1 MTDIEQNTYDS
12 RGATHHGVAPTL
24 HVLIAIVTVAIVV
37 LISWLLALTSS
48 SSGLTTISLR
58 TIKVFEASEAGLPKL
73 STADIKASSLSQER
87 VLPFPRFTQYQML
100 LQSSSVPE
108 ALLVLGAGGQTQFFV
123 NSIAI
128 GKSQPNLLPNP
139 VQGSQQIL
147 SLIPSNLFKPGANRI
162 DFVMAPSPWRTGIS
176 IVQVGSLGQI
186 EAAAQAHEDRQQ
198 KIRTLALIAGFVG
211 IASVVVLI
219 LVGRAWA
226 ASLGGILTAAYLLTA
241 YFLGEGLSFPDFMVS
256 ALGWGDIGM
265 IVAGLCACVT
275 IQAIRGWVRFVFV
288 GFGFALIL
296 AGLLALLGW
305 RFSAPFAFVSALMQV
320 APVAMAG
327 IGLPVLAVQAIR
339 QLIADQAQ
347 SRAEAVRQ
355 SVLAAAQAEQLE
367 RQSERQAVI
376 EERKRFTRDIHDGI
390 GGQLVSLLSRVR
402 YEAIPPDELAAELEN
417 GIADLRLV
425 ADALDEGPVS
435 LSIALWNFSVRARQ
449 QLISASMDFH
459 WDLPN
464 DLDVEWHD
472 ARRVLSLYRMLQECV
487 SNAVR
492 HAKAKSLSIKFAQV
506 QTQGL
511 PALQV
516 TIEDDG
522 VGFDPDQIAAGRGL
536 INLKTRT
543 TMMGGLFQLSKL
555 ETGHG
560 TRILVTVPINTDV
573 TP

>member
-1 MTDIEQNTYDS
+1 MTDIERNTKDS
-12 RGATHHGVAPTL
+12 RGVTDSGVAPAL
-24 HVLIAIVTVAIVV
+24 HVLIAILTVATVV
-37 LISWLLALTSS
+37 LISWLLATSS
-48 SSGLTTISLR
+48 PSSGITTISPS
-58 TIKVFEASEAGLPKL
+58 TIEVFEANADRTPKL
-73 STADIKASSLSQER
+73 VTANVQTTSLAHER
-87 VLPFPRFTQYQML
+87 ILPYPRFTQYRML
-100 LQSSSVPE
+100 VQYSSVPE
-108 ALLVLGAGGQTQFFV
+108 AVLVLGVGGQTQLFV

-147 SLIPSNLFKPGANRI
+147 SLVPSNLFKPGANRI
-162 DFVMAPSPWRTGIS
+162 DFVMAPSPWRTGIGV
-176 IVQVGSLGQI
+176 VQVGSFGQV
-186 EAAAQAHEDRQQ
+186 EAAAQAHEVHQR

-211 IASVVVLI
+211 LASVVVLI
-219 LVGRAWA
+219 VVGRAWA
-226 ASLGGILTAAYLLTA
+226 ASLSGILTAAYLLTM
-241 YFLGEGLSFPDFMVS
+241 YFLGEGLFLPDFMVG
-256 ALGWGDIGM
+256 ALGWGDVGM
-265 IVAGLCACVT
+265 IVAGLFACLS
-275 IQAIRGWVRFVFV
+275 IQAFRGWVRF
-288 GFGFALIL
+288 GFLGLGIALIL

-305 RFSAPFAFVSALMQV
+305 RFSAPFALVSALMQV

-327 IGLPVLAVQAIR
+327 IGIPVLAVQAIR
-339 QLIADQAQ
+339 QLIADQVQ

-355 SVLAAAQAEQLE
+355 SVLAAVQAEQLE
-367 RQSERQAVI
+367 RQAEWQAVI

-402 YEAIPPDELAAELEN
+402 YEAVPQDELAAELEN

-449 QLISASMDFH
+449 QLISARMDFH

-464 DLDVEWHD
+464 DLDIEWHD

-492 HAKAKSLSIKFAQV
+492 HAKAKSLSIQFTQV
-506 QTQGL
+506 ETPDC

-543 TMMGGLFQLSKL
+543 KMMGGIVTLSKL
-555 ETGHG
+555 ETGYG
-560 TRILVTVPINTDV
+560 TRILITVPITADA